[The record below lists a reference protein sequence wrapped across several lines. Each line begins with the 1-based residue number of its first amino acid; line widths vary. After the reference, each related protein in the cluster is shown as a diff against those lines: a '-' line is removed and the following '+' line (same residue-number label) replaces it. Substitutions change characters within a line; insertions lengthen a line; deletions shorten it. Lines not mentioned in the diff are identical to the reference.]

1 VTDQAKDEGRV
12 PMLERDQVPPELGL
26 LYDALLQQRGVVPNM
41 FKTVANTPA
50 LALGIASLLKPLLS
64 DGALPGWY
72 KELVATRM
80 SVLQGSLYAVTAHS
94 VSARQKGAKEE
105 QIVAIKSDFESGPFT
120 DAEKLGLRCADRLHH
135 SATQI
140 DDDFFAKLK
149 TDTTI
154 ANHRAIATASV
165 FEFFPRFVDALRI
178 PVTQATSIRG
188 AGLKM
193 RSRLPY
199 R

>member
-1 VTDQAKDEGRV
+1 MTDQAKDEGRV

-149 TDTTI
+149 TVYDDRQI
-154 ANHRAIATASV
+154 IELIATASV

-178 PVTQATSIRG
+178 PVTPAATSTSTG
-188 AGLKM
+188 QD
-193 RSRLPY
+193 
-199 R
+199 

>member
-1 VTDQAKDEGRV
+1 VAERETKGRI
-12 PMLERDQVPPELGL
+12 PMLERDQVPPELGV

-50 LALGIASLLKPLLS
+50 LALGFAALLKPLLS

-80 SVLQGSLYAVTAHS
+80 SVLQGSLYGVTAHS
-94 VSARQKGAKEE
+94 LSAKQKGATEAH
-105 QIVAIKSDFESGPFT
+105 IVAVKADFESGPFT

-135 SATQI
+135 SAREI
-140 DDDFFAKLK
+140 DDAFYAKLK
-149 TDTTI
+149 TVYNDQQI
-154 ANHRAIATASV
+154 VELVATASV

-178 PVTQATSIRG
+178 PVTPAAKNSTVGQD
-188 AGLKM
+188 
-193 RSRLPY
+193 
-199 R
+199 

>member
-1 VTDQAKDEGRV
+1 VRENEAKSRI
-12 PMLERDQVPPELGL
+12 PMLERDQVPPELGV

-50 LALGIASLLKPLLS
+50 LALGFAALLKPLLS

-80 SVLQGSLYAVTAHS
+80 SVLQGSNYAVTAHS
-94 VSARQKGAKEE
+94 LSAKQKGATEAH
-105 QIVAIKSDFESGPFT
+105 IIAVTADFEGGPFS

-135 SATQI
+135 SAREI
-140 DDDFFAKLK
+140 DDAFYAKLK
-149 TDTTI
+149 AVYSDQQI
-154 ANHRAIATASV
+154 VELVATAAV

-178 PVTQATSIRG
+178 PVTPVQKNSSAGQA
-188 AGLKM
+188 
-193 RSRLPY
+193 
-199 R
+199 